1 MSLQTLKQNPLPVEN
16 VVGLSGISWER
27 FNKIQSDF
35 DDIPSVK
42 LTYTGGLLE
51 IMAPISNE
59 HEYVKS
65 NVGELLGTY
74 MREKRIRFYRRGSFT
89 LKKEGYSSG
98 EPDESYCIDTNKEVP
113 DIVIEV
119 VITSGTLNKLDVY
132 KPLNISEVWF
142 WKNKQLQIFH
152 LTDGEYQ
159 QVARSQFFPDLDLEI
174 LQRYIDYP
182 DQYDAVLEFQ
192 KAVREKRWIEPLLQL
207 PPENMYQLL
216 GNKLC
221 LMFKFFYQRQ

>member
-1 MSLQTLKQNPLPVEN
+1 MMSLQTLKQNSFPVEN

-35 DDIPSVK
+35 DGVPSVK
-42 LTYTGGLLE
+42 LTYTKGLLE
-51 IMAPISNE
+51 IMAPISDE

-74 MREKRIRFYRRGSFT
+74 MREKHIRFYKRGGFT

-98 EPDESYCIDTNKEVP
+98 EPDESYCIGTNKEIP

-119 VITSGTLNKLDVY
+119 IITSGTLNKLEVY
-132 KPLNISEVWF
+132 KPLNIPEVWF
-142 WKNKQLQIFH
+142 WKKKQLQIFH

-159 QVARSQFFPDLDLEI
+159 QVTRSHFFSDLDLET
-174 LQRYIDYP
+174 LQHYIDYS
-182 DQYDAVLEFQ
+182 DQYDAVIEFQ
-192 KAVREKRWIEPLLQL
+192 KTIRE
-207 PPENMYQLL
+207 M
-216 GNKLC
+216 NKNG
-221 LMFKFFYQRQ
+221 K

>member
-1 MSLQTLKQNPLPVEN
+1 
-16 VVGLSGISWER
+16 
-27 FNKIQSDF
+27 
-35 DDIPSVK
+35 
-42 LTYTGGLLE
+42 
-51 IMAPISNE
+51 
-59 HEYVKS
+59 
-65 NVGELLGTY
+65 

-192 KAVREKRWIEPLLQL
+192 KAVREIR
-207 PPENMYQLL
+207 
-216 GNKLC
+216 
-221 LMFKFFYQRQ
+221 